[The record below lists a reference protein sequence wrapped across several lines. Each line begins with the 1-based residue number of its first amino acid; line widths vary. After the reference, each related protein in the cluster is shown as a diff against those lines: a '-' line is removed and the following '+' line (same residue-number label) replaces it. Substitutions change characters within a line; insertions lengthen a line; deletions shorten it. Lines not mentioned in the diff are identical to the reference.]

1 MSQTN
6 ARVLIIAIVTAGIL
20 LLGGVTWAIVASPLA
35 SNEQR
40 TAQDDGASNPTAQ
53 DHTQVNQDQRESIAL
68 DAATAIVTWIPVEDT
83 SRTDALHR
91 ASEYMTDELQE
102 QIVATEDPPTDI
114 EWRSAERYEATSIP
128 EVEIVEDSHAYEHPD
143 TDTPAYIAVKVTW
156 QWETPDGSTYAGDD
170 ITQPRYYFFA
180 FNDDNLITDYTTS
193 TE

>member
-20 LLGGVTWAIVASPLA
+20 LLGGITWAIVASPLA
-35 SNEQR
+35 TNEQQ
-40 TAQDDGASNPTAQ
+40 TAQDGGSNPPAQ
-53 DHTQVNQDQRESIAL
+53 EHTQINQEQRESIAL
-68 DAATAIVTWIPVEDT
+68 DAAAAIVTWSPVEDT
-83 SRTDALHR
+83 SRTDALLR
-91 ASEYMTDELQE
+91 ASEYMTDELQD

-128 EVEIVEDSHAYEHPD
+128 EVEIVEDSHAHEDSD
-143 TDTPAYIAVKVTW
+143 TDTPAYVTVKAAW

-180 FNDDNLITDYTTS
+180 FNDDNLITDYTT
-193 TE
+193 TAK

>member
-6 ARVLIIAIVTAGIL
+6 ARVLIIAIVTAGIV
-20 LLGGVTWAIVASPLA
+20 LLGGITWAIVASPLA
-35 SNEQR
+35 TNEQQ
-40 TAQDDGASNPTAQ
+40 TAQDSASNPPAQ
-53 DHTQVNQDQRESIAL
+53 EHTQINQEQRESIAL
-68 DAATAIVTWIPVEDT
+68 DAAATIVTWNPVEDT
-83 SRTDALHR
+83 SRTDALLR
-91 ASEYMTDELQE
+91 ASEYMTDELQD

-128 EVEIVEDSHAYEHPD
+128 EVEIVEDSHAHERPD
-143 TDTPAYIAVKVTW
+143 ADAPAYVTVKVAW